1 MKLKYYYNNG
11 KVTEHTTYISN
22 KTILKE
28 AEEAE
33 EAEVSAR
40 ATKVYIYKVTNNYD
54 SDGEQIEK
62 YITTL
67 GLH

>member
-11 KVTEHTTYISN
+11 KVAEHTTYIAD

-28 AEEAE
+28 AEE
-33 EAEVSAR
+33 S
-40 ATKVYIYKVTNNYD
+40 TKVAIYKVTNKYNT
-54 SDGEQIEK
+54 DGEQIEK

>member
-22 KTILKE
+22 KTILK
-28 AEEAE
+28 

-67 GLH
+67 GLN

>member
-28 AEEAE
+28 VEG
-33 EAEVSAR
+33 SAR

>member
-11 KVTEHTTYISN
+11 KVTEHTTYIAD
-22 KTILKE
+22 KTMLKE

-33 EAEVSAR
+33 GSAR
-40 ATKVYIYKVTNNYD
+40 ATKVYIYKVTNKYNTN
-54 SDGEQIEK
+54 GEQKED

>member
-28 AEEAE
+28 AEE
-33 EAEVSAR
+33 SA
-40 ATKVYIYKVTNNYD
+40 KVAIYKVTNKYNTN
-54 SDGEQIEK
+54 GEQKEE

-67 GLH
+67 GLN

>member
-28 AEEAE
+28 AEG
-33 EAEVSAR
+33 S
-40 ATKVYIYKVTNNYD
+40 TKVTIYKVTNKYD
-54 SDGEQIEK
+54 TNGEQKEE
-62 YITTL
+62 YIATL
-67 GLH
+67 GLQ

>member
-11 KVTEHTTYISN
+11 KVTEHTTYIKN
-22 KTILKE
+22 KTMLKE
-28 AEEAE
+28 AEN
-33 EAEVSAR
+33 S
-40 ATKVYIYKVTNNYD
+40 TKVAIYKVTNNYD
-54 SDGEQIEK
+54 TNGEQIEK

>member
-28 AEEAE
+28 AEE
-33 EAEVSAR
+33 SA
-40 ATKVYIYKVTNNYD
+40 KVAIYKVTNNYD
-54 SDGEQIEK
+54 TNGEQIEK
-62 YITTL
+62 YLTTI

>member
-1 MKLKYYYNNG
+1 MKLRYYYNNG

-28 AEEAE
+28 AEG
-33 EAEVSAR
+33 S
-40 ATKVYIYKVTNNYD
+40 TKVNIYKVTNKYNMN
-54 SDGEQIEK
+54 GEQKEK

-67 GLH
+67 GLQ

>member
-11 KVTEHTTYISN
+11 KVTEHTTYIAD
-22 KTILKE
+22 KTILK
-28 AEEAE
+28 EAE

>member
-11 KVTEHTTYISN
+11 KVTEHTTYITN

-28 AEEAE
+28 AEG
-33 EAEVSAR
+33 S
-40 ATKVYIYKVTNNYD
+40 TKVAIYKVTNKYD
-54 SDGEQIEK
+54 TNGEQKEE

-67 GLH
+67 GLN

>member
-1 MKLKYYYNNG
+1 MKLKYYYDNG
-11 KVTEHTTYISN
+11 KVAEHTTYISN

-28 AEEAE
+28 AEE
-33 EAEVSAR
+33 STR
-40 ATKVYIYKVTNNYD
+40 ATKVAIYKVTNNYN

>member
-1 MKLKYYYNNG
+1 MKLKYYYDNG
-11 KVTEHTTYISN
+11 KVTEHTTYIAN
-22 KTILKE
+22 KTMLKE
-28 AEEAE
+28 AEG
-33 EAEVSAR
+33 S
-40 ATKVYIYKVTNNYD
+40 TKVYIYKVTNNYD

>member
-28 AEEAE
+28 AEE
-33 EAEVSAR
+33 SAR
-40 ATKVYIYKVTNNYD
+40 ATKVAIYKVTNNYD

-67 GLH
+67 GLN

>member
-1 MKLKYYYNNG
+1 MKLKYYYDNG

-28 AEEAE
+28 AEE
-33 EAEVSAR
+33 SA
-40 ATKVYIYKVTNNYD
+40 KVAIYKVTNNYD

-67 GLH
+67 GLN

>member
-11 KVTEHTTYISN
+11 KVTEHTTYIAD

-28 AEEAE
+28 AEG
-33 EAEVSAR
+33 SAR
-40 ATKVYIYKVTNNYD
+40 ATKVAIYKVTNKYNT
-54 SDGEQIEK
+54 DGEQIEK

-67 GLH
+67 GLN